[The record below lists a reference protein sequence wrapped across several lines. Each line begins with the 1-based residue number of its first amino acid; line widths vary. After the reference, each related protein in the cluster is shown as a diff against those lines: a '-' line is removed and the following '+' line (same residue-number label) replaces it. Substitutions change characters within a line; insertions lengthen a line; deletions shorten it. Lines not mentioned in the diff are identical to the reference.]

1 MSILC
6 YSAYLQQGLTFAVAF
21 VRRQSVLKGGRPHAK
36 VRSGQAAGG
45 AELGGSSAMTLTTV
59 GGGGGGDRQQW
70 SCDY

>member
-1 MSILC
+1 M
-6 YSAYLQQGLTFAVAF
+6 
-21 VRRQSVLKGGRPHAK
+21 LKGGRPHAK

-59 GGGGGGDRQQW
+59 GSGGGGDRQQW